1 MLCSTQLSSVPFR
14 TVTEIPMG
22 YLIKR
27 DPNTGEIIEWAPY
40 PPEYPP
46 PATRT
51 RPRPPIVYE
60 DQYYPIPYPS
70 RPQRRSRK
78 RPGRA
83 HRLVR
88 KAITW
93 GIGLPWFIFS
103 FILCEIHPAAT
114 LGSLGLL
121 FGWALF
127 RSFRD

>member
-1 MLCSTQLSSVPFR
+1 
-14 TVTEIPMG
+14 MG

-27 DPNTGEIIEWAPY
+27 DPNTGEIIEWTPY
-40 PPEYPP
+40 PPGYPP
-46 PATRT
+46 PATRH

-60 DQYYPIPYPS
+60 DDYYPYGEPVPR
-70 RPQRRSRK
+70 RPRRRT
-78 RPGRA
+78 GRVR
-83 HRLVR
+83 RLAR
-88 KAITW
+88 TAITW

-127 RSFRD
+127 RSFKD